1 MTGWLDKHRKRKK
14 RINEERREEG
24 QRKQRGQEGRKKGR
38 KEKGFEN
45 KTGQMA
51 ERCGGTRL

>member
-1 MTGWLDKHRKRKK
+1 MTSWLDKHRKRKK

-24 QRKQRGQEGRKKGR
+24 QRKQRGRKEGRGEGRK
-38 KEKGFEN
+38 KGFEN

-51 ERCGGTRL
+51 ERCGGTCL